1 MKDKLFDR
9 LLAVILILGCVSV
22 VALLVYTVILQR
34 DASMISY
41 IANGR

>member
-22 VALLVYTVILQR
+22 AALLVYTVILQR

>member
-22 VALLVYTVILQR
+22 IVLLVYTVIRQR

>member
-22 VALLVYTVILQR
+22 IVLLVYTVILQR